1 MNTCPGWVTSAL
13 TAMRENAM
21 TVMLTRNIRMDR
33 KGGVDFYGILS
44 EDNDGEKGA
53 WVP

>member
-1 MNTCPGWVTSAL
+1 MGQHIF
-13 TAMRENAM
+13 REKIANISI
-21 TVMLTRNIRMDR
+21 MLTRNIRMDR
-33 KGGVDFYGILS
+33 KGSVDFYGILS